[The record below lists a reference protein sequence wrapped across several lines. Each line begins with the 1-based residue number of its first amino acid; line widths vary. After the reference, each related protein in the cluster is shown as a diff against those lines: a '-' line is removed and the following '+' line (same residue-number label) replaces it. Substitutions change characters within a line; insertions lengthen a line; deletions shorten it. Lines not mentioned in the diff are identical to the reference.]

1 MAKPATS
8 LADIFRDWE
17 DLLEAANDNEE
28 VRSGASVQREALEAL
43 LVRTRALRTHQLS
56 CAATRQQAT
65 QDLREMIAQGQELA
79 RRLRGVARALL
90 GTKSERLVQFRVAPL
105 RSRRNRPSGRPTDT
119 ASGEND
125 EAARSLRSEG

>member
-17 DLLEAANDNEE
+17 ALLEAANDNEE

-43 LVRTRALRTHQLS
+43 LVRTRALRAHQLS

-90 GTKSERLVQFRVAPL
+90 GTKNERLVQFRIAPL
-105 RSRRNRPSGRPTDT
+105 RSRRSRPSGRLTDT

-125 EAARSLRSEG
+125 EAPRSQEPKG